1 MEARE
6 GRQRTGRKEGN
17 RTVYSRG
24 NMVKLYVSIKQMEE
38 RSLKFGNYGSALSQ
52 AADQI
57 LYIENQ
63 LNDTLRERAGLG
75 GRLGKTETAIRAC
88 KDNMEKMQ
96 RSLLYAIEEYNKCEN
111 SILGNVVAE
120 NGAPASVSQQGRHDA
135 LVEFANTF
143 GSSFLFNK
151 FDLGSQVQKNLNF
164 GDKAGYSLS
173 KGLDVVMELLLQKDP
188 TTEVVKR
195 NLAVILQDME
205 MREHDYAVPDEINLV
220 IDCIKTGGEMNATLA
235 QKYGDVLD
243 GLGIAG
249 DILEYGDDGANYLK
263 YLLTDYSKSLETLET
278 LKNYGV
284 DGNTEAAVNELIAQY
299 KSKFIGG
306 LGEAWNIGREIIL
319 EKGAEAAFDAA
330 TGGLYSVVD
339 LGKDIILE
347 VGGINDK
354 TAAVE
359 TLLGTTII
367 ESNVFHAYT
376 EAVHVIGSG
385 DFTESDVANLKTMF
399 DMYKTIKQSQYEC
412 ALQIIG
418 EDCSVAERQVIEQE
432 ITMIKE
438 MTMTAESVEGV
449 LAYNHETALSEA
461 EARLGGSGRDFNVLS
476 WLKKGAL
483 GL

>member
-263 YLLTDYSKSLETLET
+263 YLLTDYSKSRDILET
-278 LKNYGV
+278 LKRYGV
-284 DGNTEAAVNELIAQY
+284 DGNTEEAVNELIAQY
-299 KSKFIGG
+299 KSKFVGG
-306 LGEAWNIGREIIL
+306 LGKAWDMGRDILL
-319 EKGAEAAFDAA
+319 EKGAEATFDAV
-330 TGGLYSVVD
+330 TGGLYSIVD
-339 LGKDIILE
+339 LSKDVLLE
-347 VGGINDK
+347 IGGINDQ
-354 TAAVE
+354 ADAVE
-359 TLLGTTII
+359 MLLGSTII
-367 ESNVFHAYT
+367 ENNVYNAYT
-376 EAVHVIGSG
+376 EALDVIKTG
-385 DFTESDVANLKTMF
+385 DFTENDAADLQMMF
-399 DMYKTIKQSQYEC
+399 DMYKAVKLSKYES
-412 ALQIIG
+412 ALQII
-418 EDCSVAERQVIEQE
+418 EKDCSAYELQSIKKDIE
-432 ITMIKE
+432 MIKQTE
-438 MTMTAESVEGV
+438 MNVESLQRLLDYSSTSSMIPGGG
-449 LAYNHETALSEA
+449 
-461 EARLGGSGRDFNVLS
+461 LGGGDGGGRGF
-476 WLKKGAL
+476 
-483 GL
+483 